1 MRSLQPDGSRPV
13 RLSTDALRKTCW
25 MHTETSIFE
34 LVIRDEDRD
43 VWKVYLARQNWDQ
56 AKRSAKVSPLCWPD
70 SRSADESDILS
81 ATIQTQR
88 QRDTVLAAEADAYF
102 AAGRFIQ
109 AAQAYAQSS
118 KGFEEVVLRFVDKN
132 ERDALRVFLVA
143 KLERLKKSVRVG
155 PICVRSAR

>member
-1 MRSLQPDGSRPV
+1 
-13 RLSTDALRKTCW
+13 

-56 AKRSAKVSPLCWPD
+56 AKRTAKASPFDIRWPGPSKHD
-70 SRSADESDILS
+70 DESNILS
-81 ATIQTQR
+81 GTLQTQR

-118 KGFEEVVLRFVDKN
+118 KGFEEVVLRFVDEN

-143 KLERLKKSVRVG
+143 KLERLEKSVRVG
-155 PICVRSAR
+155 PISVRSAR